1 MQDRLQAMQI
11 FMRVAELQSFTQ
23 ASVSL
28 GLSKTHVSN
37 VVAQF
42 ETFLGARLL
51 QRTTRTVRLT
61 QDGQSCYE
69 RCKSLL
75 TEFQELESLFQLQA
89 EQVSGRLRVD
99 MSTGIA
105 RNLVLPKLAEFIE
118 QYPHIELEL
127 SSTDRKV
134 DVIAEGFDCVIRV
147 GSVQQEG
154 LIAKKLGHFKMLN
167 CVSPAYIAQYGK
179 PESLEDLTQHNHKL
193 VHYVSQLGGTDS
205 GFEYQA
211 PHTHQGNLTIQL
223 PKLITVNNA
232 DAYGSACLAGL
243 GIIQVPSIGV
253 AKYLHTG
260 ELVEILPNYPAPPM
274 PVSLLYPHRRH
285 LSKRLQVFM
294 AWLNQQMT
302 PFLIPH

>member
-75 TEFQELESLFQLQA
+75 AEFQELESLFQLQA

-167 CVSPAYIAQYGK
+167 CVSPAYIAKYGK
-179 PESLEDLTQHNHKL
+179 PESLEDLTQQNHKL

-205 GFEYQA
+205 GFEYQD

-223 PKLITVNNA
+223 PQLITVNNA
-232 DAYGSACLAGL
+232 DAYSSACLAGL

-302 PFLIPH
+302 PFLVPH

>member
-37 VVAQF
+37 VVTQF

-75 TEFQELESLFQLQA
+75 AEFQELESLFQLQA

-167 CVSPAYIAQYGK
+167 CVSPAYIAKYGR
-179 PESLEDLTQHNHKL
+179 PESLEDLTLHNHKL

-205 GFEYQA
+205 GFEYRD
-211 PHTHQGNLTIQL
+211 PHTHQGSLTIQL

-232 DAYGSACLAGL
+232 DAYSSACLAGL

-274 PVSLLYPHRRH
+274 PVSLLYSHRRH

>member
-75 TEFQELESLFQLQA
+75 AEFQELESLFQLQA

-154 LIAKKLGHFKMLN
+154 LIAKKLGHFKMQN
-167 CVSPAYIAQYGK
+167 CVSPAYIAKYGR
-179 PESLEDLTQHNHKL
+179 PESLEDLTLHNHKL

-211 PHTHQGNLTIQL
+211 PHTHQGSLTIQL

>member
-75 TEFQELESLFQLQA
+75 AEFQELESLFQLQA

-179 PESLEDLTQHNHKL
+179 PESLEALTLHNHKL

-205 GFEYQA
+205 GFEYQD

-223 PKLITVNNA
+223 PQLITVNNA
-232 DAYGSACLAGL
+232 DAYSSACLAGL

-253 AKYLHTG
+253 AKYLNTG
-260 ELVEILPNYPAPPM
+260 ELVEILKNYPAPPM

-302 PFLIPH
+302 PFLVPH

>member
-75 TEFQELESLFQLQA
+75 AEFQELEGLFQLQA

-167 CVSPAYIAQYGK
+167 CVSPAYIAKYGK
-179 PESLEDLTQHNHKL
+179 PESLEDLTQQNHKL

-205 GFEYQA
+205 GFEYQD
-211 PHTHQGNLTIQL
+211 PHTHQRNLTIQL
-223 PKLITVNNA
+223 PQLITVNNA
-232 DAYGSACLAGL
+232 DAYSSACLAGL

-253 AKYLHTG
+253 AKYLNTG
-260 ELVEILPNYPAPPM
+260 ELVEILKNYPAPPM

-302 PFLIPH
+302 PFLVPH

>member
-11 FMRVAELQSFTQ
+11 FMLVAELQSFTQ

-75 TEFQELESLFQLQA
+75 AEFQELESLFQLQA

-154 LIAKKLGHFKMLN
+154 LIAKKLGHFKMQN
-167 CVSPAYIAQYGK
+167 CVSPAYIAKYGR

-205 GFEYQA
+205 GFEYQD
-211 PHTHQGNLTIQL
+211 PHTHQANLTIQL

>member
-1 MQDRLQAMQI
+1 MQI

-75 TEFQELESLFQLQA
+75 AEFQELESLFQLQA

-167 CVSPAYIAQYGK
+167 CVSPAYIAKYGK
-179 PESLEDLTQHNHKL
+179 PESLEDLTQQNHKL

-205 GFEYQA
+205 GFEYQD

-223 PKLITVNNA
+223 PQLITVNNA
-232 DAYGSACLAGL
+232 DAYSSACLAGL

-253 AKYLHTG
+253 AKYLNTG
-260 ELVEILPNYPAPPM
+260 ELVEILKNYPAPPM

-302 PFLIPH
+302 PFLVPH

>member
-75 TEFQELESLFQLQA
+75 AEFQELESLFQLQA

-167 CVSPAYIAQYGK
+167 CVSPAYIAKYGK
-179 PESLEDLTQHNHKL
+179 PESLEDLTQQNHKL

-205 GFEYQA
+205 GFEYQD

-223 PKLITVNNA
+223 PQLITVNNA
-232 DAYGSACLAGL
+232 DAYSSACLAGL

-253 AKYLHTG
+253 AKYLNTG
-260 ELVEILPNYPAPPM
+260 ELVEILKNYPAPPM

-302 PFLIPH
+302 PFLVPH

>member
-75 TEFQELESLFQLQA
+75 AEFQELESLFQLQA

-118 QYPHIELEL
+118 QYPHIEIEL

-134 DVIAEGFDCVIRV
+134 DVVAEGFDCVIRV

-154 LIAKKLGHFKMLN
+154 LIAKTLGHFKMQN
-167 CVSPAYIAQYGK
+167 CVSPAYIAKYGR
-179 PESLEDLTQHNHKL
+179 PENLEDLTLHNHKL

-205 GFEYQA
+205 GFEYQD
-211 PHTHQGNLTIQL
+211 PHTHQANLTIQL

-232 DAYGSACLAGL
+232 DAYSSACLAGL

-294 AWLNQQMT
+294 AWLNRLMT
-302 PFLIPH
+302 PFLVPH

>member
-75 TEFQELESLFQLQA
+75 AEFQELESLFQLQA

-167 CVSPAYIAQYGK
+167 CVSPAYIAKYGK
-179 PESLEDLTQHNHKL
+179 PESLEDLTQQNHKL

-205 GFEYQA
+205 GFEYQD
-211 PHTHQGNLTIQL
+211 PHTHQANLSIQL

>member
-75 TEFQELESLFQLQA
+75 AEFQELESLFQLQA

-167 CVSPAYIAQYGK
+167 CVSPAYIAKYGK

-193 VHYVSQLGGTDS
+193 VHYVSPLGGTDS
-205 GFEYQA
+205 GFEYQD

-223 PKLITVNNA
+223 PQLITVNNA
-232 DAYGSACLAGL
+232 DAYSSACLAGL

-302 PFLIPH
+302 PFLVPH

>member
-23 ASVSL
+23 ASLSL

-69 RCKSLL
+69 RCKSVLA
-75 TEFQELESLFQLQA
+75 EFQELESLFQLQA

-99 MSTGIA
+99 MPTGIA
-105 RNLVLPKLAEFIE
+105 RYLVLPKMTEFIE

-147 GSVQQEG
+147 GSVLQEG
-154 LIAKKLGHFKMLN
+154 LIAKKLGYFKMAN
-167 CVSPAYIAQYGK
+167 CASSAYLAKYGK
-179 PESLEDLTQHNHKL
+179 PENLEDLTQHNHKL
-193 VHYVSQLGGTDS
+193 IHYVSQLGGADP
-205 GFEYQA
+205 GFAYQD
-211 PHTHQGNLTIQL
+211 PHNNQTSLTIQL
-223 PKLITVNNA
+223 PTLITVNNA
-232 DAYGSACLAGL
+232 DAYNSACLAGL
-243 GIIQVPSIGV
+243 GIIQAPNIGL
-253 AKYLHTG
+253 AKYLSSG

-294 AWLNQQMT
+294 AWLNQLIL
-302 PFLIPH
+302 PFLVAR

>member
-75 TEFQELESLFQLQA
+75 AEFQELESLFQLQA

-167 CVSPAYIAQYGK
+167 CVSPAYIAKYGK
-179 PESLEDLTQHNHKL
+179 PESLEDLTQQNHKL

-205 GFEYQA
+205 GFEYQD

-223 PKLITVNNA
+223 PQLITVNNA
-232 DAYGSACLAGL
+232 DAYSSACLAGL

-253 AKYLHTG
+253 AKYLHSG

-274 PVSLLYPHRRH
+274 SVSLLYPHRRH

-302 PFLIPH
+302 PFLVPH